1 MTATMAA
8 TMARTGTLWKQK
20 RTMVTAVGGLLVL
33 VVAGFAVL
41 NLYTPGGQTQSAQ
54 SSITSSMEPVAGS
67 LPIGTPAV
75 PVDASAPRA
84 GILSIE
90 SEPVGASVLINGA
103 KLGLTPLELSELEMG
118 SYTVRLEK
126 AGYESEELIAE
137 LNTESPRA
145 SLNVPMRGQARRA
158 PSLATLR
165 VVSTP
170 PGRTGFA
177 GRQADGNDAARQ
189 ASGSARRANDSLAD
203 DGLRAVGD
211 DRPAPG
217 GSD

>member
-1 MTATMAA
+1 
-8 TMARTGTLWKQK
+8 
-20 RTMVTAVGGLLVL
+20 MVLL
-33 VVAGFAVL
+33 VAGFVVL

-54 SSITSSMEPVAGS
+54 SSQSSMTSSMEPVAGS
-67 LPIGTPAV
+67 LPIGTPAA
-75 PVDASAPRA
+75 PVDAAAPRA
-84 GILSIE
+84 GILTIE

-126 AGYESEELIAE
+126 AGYESEELMAE

-145 SLNVPMRGQARRA
+145 SLNVPMRGQARRT

-170 PGRTGFA
+170 PGAQVLLDGKPTGTTPLERLRTRQESERFA
-177 GRQADGNDAARQ
+177 CK
-189 ASGSARRANDSLAD
+189 
-203 DGLRAVGD
+203 
-211 DRPAPG
+211 
-217 GSD
+217 